1 MFICDHQLYEIIM
14 TACTPTEEHAWQT
27 RLSHPPVTL
36 DFHDQRQPTL
46 FSTLFPDIKSLGAVF
61 GKPGLSLLL
70 LCLEDSIFLLTRVC
84 RNYCQKNIRSSGNYG
99 WPKVTPVPG
108 HPQQYQCHKEYP
120 KPEV

>member
-27 RLSHPPVTL
+27 RLSHPPVPL

-70 LCLEDSIFLLTRVC
+70 L
-84 RNYCQKNIRSSGNYG
+84 
-99 WPKVTPVPG
+99 
-108 HPQQYQCHKEYP
+108 
-120 KPEV
+120 